1 MRRLQPAR
9 HAREVGQR
17 GAELTN
23 EPVVGCTRLLVEQ
36 PRRIATLGHRP
47 RRTVTLAAP
56 PEAYTPYSR
65 GGAAGRVA
73 ASEASMAA

>member
-9 HAREVGQR
+9 HAREVGH
-17 GAELTN
+17 GAAELTN
-23 EPVVGCTRLLVEQ
+23 EPVVGCTRLLGER
-36 PRRIATLGHRP
+36 PRRIATLGRRP
-47 RRTVTLAAP
+47 RWTVTLAAP
-56 PEAYTPYSR
+56 PEACTPYGR